1 MFCILSLLLCMQGLS
16 SEYLLVT
23 PDRSLVFTAMDYF
36 MSTVRKASVLHPGA
50 PVVID
55 LSYVSI
61 ADFTTAYVR
70 FYTLLNAIWK
80 FLLIV

>member
-1 MFCILSLLLCMQGLS
+1 M
-16 SEYLLVT
+16 VT
-23 PDRSLVFTAMDYF
+23 PDRSLVFTSMDYF
-36 MSTVRKASVLHPGA
+36 MSTVRKAAALHPKI

-70 FYTLLNAIWK
+70 VFLFNYTYSDKNVPSSFRVLTI
-80 FLLIV
+80 